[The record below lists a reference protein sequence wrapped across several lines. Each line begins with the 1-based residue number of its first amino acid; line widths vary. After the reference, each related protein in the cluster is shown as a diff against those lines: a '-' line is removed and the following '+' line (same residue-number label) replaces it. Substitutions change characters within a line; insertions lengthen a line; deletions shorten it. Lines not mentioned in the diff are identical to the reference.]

1 MILKAISAV
10 AFAALLLT
18 GPATSVPSVPASE
31 ASATV
36 QTTAPTQAP
45 ATEMTAQEA
54 AAIALTHA
62 GLTEADVTNL
72 RTRLEK
78 DDGVLFYEVKF
89 CTETLEYE
97 YEIHAISGRIL
108 DREAEP
114 RPAQKPEKEPG
125 KPDKDETA
133 PVQPALTAQ
142 EAEAIA
148 LAHAGLTAEELTCL
162 HTKFDVD
169 DGVAQWEVEFR
180 AGNRE
185 YDYTI
190 HAETGKVLEWDW
202 ETESCEECRKKDKD
216 HGNKQEKPQPPAQE
230 GAAAPTLTAEEAEA
244 IALAHAGLTA
254 EQVTRLRSEFDRD
267 DGVAQWE
274 VEFRVGQMEY
284 EYTIHAET
292 GKILEWDKEIDD

>member
-10 AFAALLLT
+10 AFAALMLT

-31 ASATV
+31 ATATV

-62 GLTEADVTNL
+62 GLTEADVTRL

-78 DDGVLFYEVKF
+78 DDGVLLYEVKF
-89 CTETLEYE
+89 CTETQEYE

-108 DREAEP
+108 DWEAEP

-125 KPDKDETA
+125 KPDKDES
-133 PVQPALTAQ
+133 PQVPPALTAQ

-148 LAHAGLTAEELTCL
+148 LAHAGLTAE
-162 HTKFDVD
+162 
-169 DGVAQWEVEFR
+169 
-180 AGNRE
+180 
-185 YDYTI
+185 
-190 HAETGKVLEWDW
+190 
-202 ETESCEECRKKDKD
+202 
-216 HGNKQEKPQPPAQE
+216 
-230 GAAAPTLTAEEAEA
+230 
-244 IALAHAGLTA
+244 
-254 EQVTRLRSEFDRD
+254 QVKHLRSEFDLD

-292 GKILEWDKEIDD
+292 GEILEWDKEIDD